1 MKFLATVAT
10 ASSDVE
16 APSTLSGWALIM
28 ISCAQPLIHR
38 TDTVSGW
45 GAVQKVVLLCRLR
58 PEDLKGAEVVL
69 QQVDSMSRGI
79 MSPVLRSR
87 QLLLWAHLHKTRA
100 DWAVYTGQASQHLVV
115 KALVAAERAR
125 ALEPTCWRKVGS
137 VIMQPCQCN
146 SICLDISFTM
156 SVAG

>member
-1 MKFLATVAT
+1 
-10 ASSDVE
+10 
-16 APSTLSGWALIM
+16 M
-28 ISCAQPLIHR
+28 ISHAQPLVHR

-58 PEDLKGAEVVL
+58 PDDLDGKEAVL
-69 QQVDSMSRGI
+69 QQVDTMSRGI

-100 DWAVYTGQASQHLVV
+100 DWAVYMGQASQRLVV

-125 ALEPTCWRKVGS
+125 ALNPSCWRQVGS
-137 VIMQPCQCN
+137 VIMQHSLARATASAWTYPSQ
-146 SICLDISFTM
+146 
-156 SVAG
+156 